1 MENSLLVGGF
11 GGQGVVLIGQLL
23 GYAATR
29 AELHATFYASYG
41 AEMRGGTANC
51 TVLISD
57 DVIGSPVVSEV
68 DTVIALNEPSLARF
82 ESWVKPGGT
91 IIVNSSMVTHPISR
105 TDVRA
110 IYVPAN
116 DVARRL
122 GNDKAAN
129 MVILGAFIGA
139 THALDAATVIA
150 TMRDK
155 MASKAAFLASNT
167 AAIEAGVALGEG
179 HATEVAA

>member
-23 GYAATR
+23 GYSATE
-29 AELHATFYASYG
+29 ADLHATFFASYG

-57 DVIGSPVVSEV
+57 DEIGSPVVSEV

-91 IIVNSSMVTHPISR
+91 IIVNSSMVTR
-105 TDVRA
+105 AVGRNDVKA
-110 IYVPAN
+110 VYVAAN
-116 DVARRL
+116 DIAHDL

-129 MVILGAFIGA
+129 MVILGSYIGA
-139 THALDAATVIA
+139 THALDPATVIR
-150 TMRDK
+150 TMRAK
-155 MASKAAFLASNT
+155 MAAKAPFLASNE
-167 AAIEAGVALGEG
+167 AAIRAGFALADHPVREAAE
-179 HATEVAA
+179 